1 MADHQKIGDLTEDE
15 LRELIPQLQELTEK
29 YKRAEK
35 IQSALFQISELASS
49 ASNLD
54 RLYKTVHEIVSGF
67 ITADNFYVAFYDKP
81 NAKVDFAYFVD
92 QNDEDVVK
100 SIPIEK
106 LLSGITGYI
115 LKSGE
120 SIIMTKENID
130 KAKEEKGITIL
141 GTPPVDLIGVPLKR
155 SEEVIGAVVVQSYHD
170 EVRYNHDDFEVLSFI
185 SQHIVT
191 TVDRVKSRE
200 HTERTI
206 RERTKQLRRINEDLQ
221 EEILERQKIE
231 KLQQALFQI
240 SELSATADEDLESF
254 YSKLHEI
261 LASLISAPNCYVAV
275 FNSERDGLVFPYFS
289 DEINETVE
297 ERKLG
302 LGLSEYIIR
311 RGEASLVDKHRIQEL
326 ANEGEIDQKISD
338 KMLQYGNSWLGSP
351 LMIDNKVQGVI
362 AVQTYGKGQDYTQ
375 KDLEILRFVSH
386 HIAVAMERRASA
398 KALKEYNKQ
407 LSEKVQERTEE
418 LHQTNQYLKK
428 QIEQRKEIEL
438 KLIHDA
444 HHDALTDLPNRAMFM
459 SRLELAIANKRRH
472 PENQFAVL
480 FIDLDRFKV
489 INDTL
494 GHHAGDEFLVEV
506 ARRIGTCKRGHD
518 LLARLGGD
526 EFVIL
531 VDSFTDIKAIEEVA
545 SRVIS
550 SVSAPF
556 KLEGKEMY
564 SGASVGIAHLNSTYL
579 TAEEVLRDA
588 DAAMYQAKSLGR
600 GRFVTFDKSM
610 RERLLEDIQLESA
623 FRKALKA
630 KEFDC
635 VLKPVVNLET
645 QETLYYECAIK
656 WHHASFGD
664 INKEQFWQIVE
675 QCGLTLQ
682 LNQFLLDGACQLLAD
697 WAKDESKVNDK
708 IGVSLSVEHLMQPG
722 LITQLI
728 DYVSSCGFDSQKLL
742 LAFSESALTNRSQ
755 FIIPALKKLKRNGFG
770 LVLDNFGSGSASLN
784 FLFSYPYDLIK
795 IDERF
800 VNSLTRSSKN
810 FKFIESVVIVAR
822 KSGLTVIA
830 EGIDSEQKLNTLV
843 KMGCQYGVGTVLGDT
858 IEVEIEGN
866 LDKSP
871 NDTIFSEA

>member
-1 MADHQKIGDLTEDE
+1 MAEHQKFGDLNEAE
-15 LRELIPQLQELTEK
+15 LRELIPKLQELTEK
-29 YKRAEK
+29 YKRAEQ

-54 RLYKTVHEIVSGF
+54 RLYKSVHEIVSGF
-67 ITADNFYVAFYDKP
+67 INADNFYVAFYDKQ
-81 NAKVDFAYFVD
+81 NEKVNFAYFVD

-100 SIPIEK
+100 SISIDK

-120 SIIMTKENID
+120 SLIMTKENIEQV
-130 KAKEEKGITIL
+130 KAEKSITIL

-170 EVRYNHDDFEVLSFI
+170 DVRYTPDDFEVLSFI

-206 RERTKQLRRINEDLQ
+206 RERTKQLRSINDDLQ
-221 EEILERQKIE
+221 EEILERQKAE
-231 KLQQALFQI
+231 KLQQALFEI
-240 SELSATADEDLESF
+240 SELSTTVDEDLESF
-254 YSKLHEI
+254 YTRLHQI

-275 FNSERDGLVFPYFS
+275 LNHSKDSLTFPYFS
-289 DEINETVE
+289 DEVNESVE
-297 ERKLG
+297 SRKLG

-311 RGEASLVDKHRIQEL
+311 RGEAQLVDKHRIQLL
-326 ANEGEIDQKISD
+326 ANEGEIDQKVAEN
-338 KMLQYGNSWLGSP
+338 MLQYGNSWLGSP
-351 LMIDNKVQGVI
+351 LMIDNEVHGVI
-362 AVQTYGKGQDYTQ
+362 AVQTYGKGQDYTH
-375 KDLEILRFVSH
+375 KDLEILRFVSNQ
-386 HIAVAMERRASA
+386 IAVAMERRASA

-407 LSEKVQERTEE
+407 LSVKVQERTEE

-444 HHDALTDLPNRAMFM
+444 HHDALTDLPNRSMFM

-480 FIDLDRFKV
+480 FIDLDRFKT

-494 GHHAGDEFLVEV
+494 GHHAGDEFLIEV
-506 ARRIGTCKRGHD
+506 ARRVGTCKRGHD

-531 VDSFTDIKAIEEVA
+531 VDNFTNIKAIEEVA
-545 SRVIS
+545 TRVINS
-550 SVSAPF
+550 IAIPF

-600 GRFVTFDKSM
+600 GRYVTFDKSM
-610 RERLLEDIQLESA
+610 RERLLEDIQLEST
-623 FRKALKA
+623 FRKSLKA
-630 KEFDC
+630 KDFDT

-645 QETLYYECAIK
+645 KEILYYECAIK
-656 WHHASFGD
+656 WHHESFGD
-664 INKEQFWQIVE
+664 ISKEQFWQIVE

-682 LNQFLLDGACQLLAD
+682 LNQFLLDGACQLLAA
-697 WAKDESKVNDK
+697 WSKDPNKENHK

-728 DYVSSCGFDSQKLL
+728 DHVSSCNFDSQKLL
-742 LAFSESALTNRSQ
+742 LAFSESALSNRAK

-800 VNSLTRSSKN
+800 VGSLTRSSKN
-810 FKFIESVVIVAR
+810 FKFIESVIIVAR

-830 EGIDSEQKLNTLV
+830 EGIENEQKLKTLM
-843 KMGCQYGVGTVLGDT
+843 KMGCEFGVGSILSDT
-858 IEVEIEGN
+858 IEVQIEGN
-866 LDKSP
+866 LEK
-871 NDTIFSEA
+871 